1 MKKIFGFMV
10 LAIAIFALSSCGG
23 GNTPSAVAEK
33 AVKCIQAEDYEGYV
47 NLMNIEVK
55 EGEDIEN
62 AKTMLVA
69 LMKEKG
75 GKSMKEKEGIKSYE
89 ILSEEIAEDGNTAVV
104 KVKIVYGNGTEDE
117 QKIKLVKDKDGEW
130 KLSDAK

>member
-1 MKKIFGFMV
+1 
-10 LAIAIFALSSCGG
+10 
-23 GNTPSAVAEK
+23 
-33 AVKCIQAEDYEGYV
+33 
-47 NLMNIEVK
+47 MNIEVK

-89 ILSEEIAEDGNTAVV
+89 ILSEEIAEDGNSAVV